1 MEQSLK
7 PADQVLVADVEI
19 SAVMPDRTGFTLE
32 GRGADRA
39 DYRIRL
45 DLEVPVDQRTRG
57 ILGELLSQSKWRLWR
72 RVGSH
77 ARPGTSR
84 AAATRPKDAKPV

>member
-7 PADQVLVADVEI
+7 PADQVPVADVEI

-32 GRGADRA
+32 GSGADRA

-72 RVGSH
+72 RVGNH
-77 ARPGTSR
+77 ARSGTSR
-84 AAATRPKDAKPV
+84 AATTRPKEAKPV